1 VTSESVPFVRVVVL
15 TFDGG
20 DMTLACLQ
28 SLNDLDWPRDRL
40 EVVLVDN
47 GSLDDVAERTRAQFP
62 DVIVI
67 EPLENLGFAGGC
79 NLGILHG
86 VTGSLADHYDYVA
99 LLNNDA
105 TVDTQWLK
113 ELVNAAESSAEIGGV
128 ASKMLFADRY
138 APVRISIEE
147 ELGER
152 RRDELGLC
160 VTALRVDGQRCDN
173 IVQFDEGFHG
183 AVDPD
188 RARNEEIARWSRRTA
203 TLRFALIDGE
213 EVTASIRL
221 NSKRRLSVR
230 LESDIDAIDVVVGA
244 SGETEYE
251 TVDVRLGGYR
261 EDVINNVGSE
271 LYEFGFAGDRG
282 FMEPDQGQYDEPC
295 EVFAWCGGATL
306 LRAKHLDEVGT
317 FDTRL
322 FLYYED
328 TDLSWRGRKAGWR
341 HMYCPTAI
349 VRHHHAQSSGVGS
362 SVFRYHTERNRLLV
376 SARNAPLRVTA
387 LALAGEIRH
396 CVRVNLALLVKRPL
410 TLRMP
415 SKPEPAHRRR
425 VLGAILRR
433 LPGAFASRRSDT
445 TIISKSHIHEVWE
458 RRKW

>member
-1 VTSESVPFVRVVVL
+1 MSVETIPFVRIVVL

-20 DMTLACLQ
+20 DMTIACLE
-28 SLNDLDWPRDRL
+28 SLHGLDWPRERL
-40 EVVLVDN
+40 EIVLVDN
-47 GSLDDVAERTRAQFP
+47 GSLDDVAERTRHQFP
-62 DVIVI
+62 DVIVL

-79 NLGILHG
+79 NLGMRHD
-86 VTGSLADHYDYVA
+86 VSDTLAGRYDYVA

-105 TVDTQWLK
+105 TVDPGWLR
-113 ELVNAAESSAEIGGV
+113 ELSAAMDSDRNIGGV

-138 APVRISIEE
+138 APIHISIEE
-147 ELGER
+147 LVGER

-160 VTALRVDGQRCDN
+160 LTSIRINGERCDD

-188 RARNEEIARWSRRTA
+188 RARDEEIARWSRRTA
-203 TLRFALIDGE
+203 TLRFALPEGE
-213 EVTASIRL
+213 SSVATLRL
-221 NSKRRLSVR
+221 NAKQRLNVR
-230 LESDIDAIDVVVGA
+230 LQSDVETVDLVVGEH
-244 SGETEYE
+244 GETSYE
-251 TVDVRLGGYR
+251 TVEIRLGKFR

-282 FMEPDQGQYDEPC
+282 FMEPDHDQFGDSE
-295 EVFAWCGGATL
+295 EVFAWCGGAAL
-306 LRAKHLDEVGT
+306 LRAEHLDEVGL

-341 HMYCPTAI
+341 HIYCPTAI

-376 SARNAPLRVTA
+376 AARNAPLRVIA

-425 VLGAILRR
+425 VLGAILTR
-433 LPGAFASRRSDT
+433 LPGALASRRADT
-445 TIISKSHIHEVWE
+445 TVVARSHIHRTWE

>member
-1 VTSESVPFVRVVVL
+1 MTSETIPFVRVVVL

-28 SLNDLDWPRDRL
+28 SLHELDWPRDRL
-40 EVVLVDN
+40 EIVLVDN
-47 GSLDDVAERTRAQFP
+47 GSLDDVAERTRVQFP
-62 DVIVI
+62 DVIVL

-79 NLGILHG
+79 NFGITHNVVGL
-86 VTGSLADHYDYVA
+86 LADEYDYVA

-105 TVDTQWLK
+105 TVDSHWLK
-113 ELVNAAESSAEIGGV
+113 ELVSVAQPSADIGGV

-138 APVRISIEE
+138 APVRISIKE
-147 ELGER
+147 ELSER

-160 VTALRVDGQRCDN
+160 VTALRLDGQRCED

-188 RARNEEIARWSRRTA
+188 GARDEEIARWSRRSA
-203 TLRFALIDGE
+203 TLRFAIDE
-213 EVTASIRL
+213 RKTATTTIRL
-221 NSKRRLSVR
+221 NAKRRISVR
-230 LESDIDAIDVVVGA
+230 LETDVDVVDVVVGA
-244 SGETEYE
+244 NGETEYE
-251 TVDVRLGGYR
+251 MVDIRLGTYR

-271 LYEFGFAGDRG
+271 LYELGFAGDRG
-282 FMEPDQGQYDEPC
+282 FMEADLGQYDEPC

-306 LRAKHLDEVGT
+306 LRAKHLDEIGI

-328 TDLSWRGRKAGWR
+328 TDLAWRGRKAGWR
-341 HMYCPTAI
+341 HVYRPTAK

-376 SARNAPLRVTA
+376 SARNAPLRIVA

-425 VLGAILRR
+425 VLGAILKR
-433 LPGAFASRRSDT
+433 LPGAVASRRSDET
-445 TIISKSHIHEVWE
+445 VTARSSIQETWE